1 MNRSTII
8 GIIAIPLIIAGL
20 IALSRLQSTPS
31 DTPGSLAVVG
41 ESAYSFGSISMQDG
55 KVSRDFIIENT
66 GENPVRI
73 ISMYTSCM
81 CTEALLAVGSRR
93 AGPFGMPGH
102 TPLPPVNVDL
112 EPGERGTVSVVFDP
126 AAHGPAGVGTIAR
139 TVTIESDAGAVT
151 LSFNATVM
159 P

>member
-20 IALSRLQSTPS
+20 IALSRSQSTPS

-66 GENPVRI
+66 GEKKNFSAKFSYFKSI
-73 ISMYTSCM
+73 
-81 CTEALLAVGSRR
+81 AVS
-93 AGPFGMPGH
+93 AI
-102 TPLPPVNVDL
+102 T
-112 EPGERGTVSVVFDP
+112 
-126 AAHGPAGVGTIAR
+126 
-139 TVTIESDAGAVT
+139 
-151 LSFNATVM
+151 
-159 P
+159 